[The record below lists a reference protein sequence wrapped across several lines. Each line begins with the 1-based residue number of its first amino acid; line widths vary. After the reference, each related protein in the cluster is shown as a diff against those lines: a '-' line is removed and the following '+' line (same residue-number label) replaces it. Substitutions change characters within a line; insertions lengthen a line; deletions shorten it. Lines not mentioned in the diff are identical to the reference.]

1 LPADE
6 LSATEAALAE
16 LASLREQHGPL
27 MLFQSGG
34 CCEGS
39 SPLCLHEGELL
50 VGANDLLLGAI
61 AGTPFY
67 IDSDQYGRW
76 RSPAFVLDLVPGASD
91 TMSLEGMD
99 DVHFVTRTSS
109 VCEGASAPACPPDA
123 SVFDRTG
130 DVARADAT
138 PSPSR
143 GQSIQPAFEQGDS
156 EWQSTDITR
165 AISGPG
171 TAIGS

>member
-1 LPADE
+1 MPVEE

-16 LASLREQHGPL
+16 LASLRERHGPL

-39 SPLCLHEGELL
+39 SPLCLNEGELL
-50 VGANDLLLGAI
+50 VGANDLLLGTI
-61 AGTPFY
+61 AGTPVY
-67 IDSDQYGRW
+67 IDSDQYERW

-91 TMSLEGMD
+91 TMSLEGSD
-99 DVHFVTRTSS
+99 DVHFVTRTGS
-109 VCEGASAPACPPDA
+109 VCERASGPACPPDA
-123 SVFDRTG
+123 SVFHRTG

-143 GQSIQPAFEQGDS
+143 EQSTSPALEQGDS
-156 EWQSTDITR
+156 EWQSTDTIT
-165 AISGPG
+165 
-171 TAIGS
+171 